1 MPIGE
6 ICSREVVFVR
16 RDESIVQAAQLM
28 RGHHV
33 GDVIVVDERDGARV
47 PVGILTDRDIVVE
60 IVAKGVDPSAV
71 TVADAMSA
79 EVVTAGEHDGIY
91 ETIEH
96 MREKGVRRLP
106 VVNAKGA
113 LVGLVSLDDLLDLL
127 GDEISS
133 LAKLV
138 SREQKRERAHR
149 H

>member
-28 RGHHV
+28 REHHV
-33 GDVIVVDERDGARV
+33 GDVIVVDERDGTRV

-60 IVAKGVDPSAV
+60 IVAKAVDPGAV

-79 EVVTAGEHDGIY
+79 EVTMARESDGVY

-127 GDEISS
+127 GDEIGS

-138 SREQKRERAHR
+138 SREQKHERAHR

>member
-28 RGHHV
+28 REHHV
-33 GDVIVVDERDGARV
+33 GDVIVVDEHDGVRMPA
-47 PVGILTDRDIVVE
+47 GILTDRDIVVE
-60 IVAKGVDPSAV
+60 IIAKGVDPGAV
-71 TVADAMSA
+71 SVADAMSA
-79 EVVTAGEHDGIY
+79 EVTTVRESDGIY

-106 VVNAKGA
+106 VVNTKGA

-127 GDEISS
+127 GDEIGS

-138 SREQKRERAHR
+138 SREQKHERAHR

>member
-6 ICSREVVFVR
+6 ICSREVVFAR
-16 RDESIVQAAQLM
+16 RNESIVEAARLM
-28 RGHHV
+28 REHHV
-33 GDVIVVDERDGARV
+33 GDVIVVDEREGTRV
-47 PVGILTDRDIVVE
+47 PAGILTDRDIVVE
-60 IVAKGVDPSAV
+60 IVAKGVDPGAV
-71 TVADAMSA
+71 TIADAMSA
-79 EVVTAGEHDGIY
+79 EVTTAREQDGIY

-127 GDEISS
+127 GDEIGS

-138 SREQKRERAHR
+138 SREQKHERAHR

>member
-6 ICSREVVFVR
+6 ISSREVVFVR

-28 RGHHV
+28 REHHV
-33 GDVIVVDERDGARV
+33 GDVIVVEERDGVRV

-71 TVADAMSA
+71 TVADAMSS
-79 EVVTAGEHDGIY
+79 EVTTAREHDGIY

-127 GDEISS
+127 GDEIGS

-138 SREQKRERAHR
+138 SREQKHERAHR

>member
-6 ICSREVVFVR
+6 ICSREVVFVH

-28 RGHHV
+28 REHHV
-33 GDVIVVDERDGARV
+33 GDVIVVDERDGTRL

-60 IVAKGVDPSAV
+60 IVSKNVDPGAV
-71 TVADAMSA
+71 TVADAMTA
-79 EVVTAGEHDGIY
+79 DVTTTRESDGVY

-96 MREKGVRRLP
+96 MREKGVRRMP
-106 VVNAKGA
+106 VVNAQGA

-127 GDEISS
+127 GDEIGS

-138 SREQKRERAHR
+138 SREQKHERTRR

>member
-28 RGHHV
+28 REHHV
-33 GDVIVVDERDGARV
+33 GDVIVVDEQDGVRTPA
-47 PVGILTDRDIVVE
+47 GILTDRDIVVE
-60 IVAKGVDPSAV
+60 IVAKGVDPGAV
-71 TVADAMSA
+71 SVADAMSA
-79 EVVTAGEHDGIY
+79 EVTTARESDGIY

-96 MREKGVRRLP
+96 MREKAVRRLP

-127 GDEISS
+127 GDEIGS

-138 SREQKRERAHR
+138 SREQKHERAHR

>member
-6 ICSREVVFVR
+6 ICSREVVFAR
-16 RDESIVQAAQLM
+16 RDESIAQAAQLM
-28 RGHHV
+28 RQHHV
-33 GDVIVVDERDGARV
+33 GDVIVVDEHDGARV
-47 PVGILTDRDIVVE
+47 PVGVLTDRDIVVE
-60 IVAKGVDPSAV
+60 IVAKGVDPAAV

-79 EVVTAGEHDGIY
+79 EVTTARENDGVY

-96 MREKGVRRLP
+96 MREKGVRRVP

-113 LVGLVSLDDLLDLL
+113 LVGLVSIDDLLDLL
-127 GDEISS
+127 GDEIGS

-138 SREQKRERAHR
+138 SREQKHERAHR